1 MALEREFF
9 IGIDFGGTYVKY
21 ALFSGDDRALLFR
34 DKAPS
39 KADQPQDVIFRV
51 LYDII
56 DELLEKARQED
67 GTVAAIGMGS
77 PGAID
82 FNHGK
87 LIGSTP
93 NIPSFTNADIRGK
106 LSGRYDLP
114 VWVDN
119 DANLMALAESR
130 EGAAKGAANVIA
142 LTLGT
147 GIGGGIIID
156 SEVYRGSFCAGA
168 EIGHMSINL
177 EGPPCNCGGKGCIE
191 RYASATAMV
200 HNYRTKLR
208 GHALDV
214 PEKIDTILIFDEAEN
229 GQQEAID
236 TIDETCRYLGAALAN
251 LVNIFNPEYIV
262 LGGGVSEAGQ
272 PFLDQIS
279 AEMHRVAMPAS
290 AKDVKIV
297 QALLGNDAG
306 IIGAMRLA
314 FDHYEKMKK

>member
-1 MALEREFF
+1 MASEQEFF
-9 IGIDFGGTYVKY
+9 IGIDFGGTFVKY
-21 ALFSGDDRALLFR
+21 ALFSGNDRSLMFR
-34 DKAPS
+34 DKTSS
-39 KADQPQDVIFRV
+39 KADQSQEVIFGV

-56 DELLEKARQED
+56 DELQDKAQQN
-67 GTVAAIGMGS
+67 GGKVVAIGMGS

-82 FNHGK
+82 FNQGK

-93 NIPSFTNADIRGK
+93 NIPDFTNADIRGK
-106 LSGRYDLP
+106 LKDRFDLP

-156 SEVYRGSFCAGA
+156 SQVYRGSFFAGA
-168 EIGHMSINL
+168 EIGHMTINL

-200 HNYRTKLR
+200 HNYRTKLQ
-208 GHALDV
+208 GHALKI
-214 PEKIDTILIFDEAEN
+214 PEHINTIMIFDQAEK

-236 TIDETCRYLGAALAN
+236 TINETCRYLGAALAN
-251 LVNIFNPEYIV
+251 LVNIFNPEFIV
-262 LGGGVSEAGQ
+262 LGGGVSQAGP
-272 PFLDQIS
+272 PFLEQIS
-279 AEMHRVAMPAS
+279 SELHRIAMPAS
-290 AKDVKIV
+290 AQDVKIV
-297 QALLGNDAG
+297 QAHLGNDAG

-314 FDHYEKMKK
+314 FDQYQKMQK